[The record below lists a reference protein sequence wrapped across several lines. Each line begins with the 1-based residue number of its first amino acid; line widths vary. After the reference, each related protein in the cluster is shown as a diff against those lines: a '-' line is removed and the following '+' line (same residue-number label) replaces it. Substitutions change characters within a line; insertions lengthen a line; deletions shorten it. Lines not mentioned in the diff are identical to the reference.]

1 VGKRSYSLLGLVCAM
16 PMQAG
21 NQGPTRGT
29 QASTPACLQLP
40 EAVQSV
46 PPPQQAAAPHAI
58 AILAVAML
66 PPFP

>member
-1 VGKRSYSLLGLVCAM
+1 M